1 MKTKFKPLILAT
13 SLMALG
19 LGAAAN
25 ANAAAYAVS
34 TLNIQNGFI
43 NPLVNGATT
52 FTSFISVQPPS
63 ATSTAASSLNGSG
76 TNSSISGATPDAIA
90 QGTGTASGRA
100 NEDVTDI
107 YYNLIGANATN
118 YSWGDARVLSE
129 QNTTGSLI
137 GTHSAAEANIGGA
150 GYGQASSDNSSSA
163 LFTFSINLG
172 TGCGDG
178 TNTCALGFS
187 FDADPFMQA
196 LLDALALPNPASFA
210 KSSIDLSITLTRS
223 GSATPVFLWAPDGS
237 GTAIGGTV
245 TADPFSLNGSATAL
259 TPGVT
264 DTYSGPYAGGVF
276 GSFAARTNALG
287 AGDYNLTIR
296 AGTRA
301 EVQRAVPEPG
311 SLALLG
317 LGMAGLA
324 ALRRRKTA

>member
-19 LGAAAN
+19 LGVGAN
-25 ANAAAYAVS
+25 AHAAAYAVS

-43 NPLVNGATT
+43 NPLVNDVTNFA
-52 FTSFISVQPPS
+52 SFISVQPPS
-63 ATSTAASSLNGSG
+63 ATSTASASLNGSG

-100 NEDVTDI
+100 NEDVTGI

-137 GTHSAAEANIGGA
+137 GTHSAAEANIGGS

-163 LFTFSINLG
+163 LFLFSVNLG
-172 TGCGDG
+172 TGCGL
-178 TNTCALGFS
+178 TATCALGFS

-196 LLDALALPNPASFA
+196 LLDALSLPNPASFA
-210 KSSIDLSITLTRS
+210 KSSIDLSITLTKV
-223 GSATPVFLWAPDGS
+223 GDLLPTFVWAPN
-237 GTAIGGTV
+237 GTGTGVVGGTV
-245 TADPFSLNGSATAL
+245 SADPFSLNGSATAL

-264 DTYSGPYAGGVF
+264 DTYSGAYAGGVF
-276 GSFAARTNALG
+276 GSFAAKTNNLG

-324 ALRRRKTA
+324 ALRRRKAA